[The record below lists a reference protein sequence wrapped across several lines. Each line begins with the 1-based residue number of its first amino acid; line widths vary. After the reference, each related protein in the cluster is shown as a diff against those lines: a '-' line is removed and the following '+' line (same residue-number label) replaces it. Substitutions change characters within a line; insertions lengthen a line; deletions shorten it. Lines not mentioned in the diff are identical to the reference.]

1 MTPPDNKPIPL
12 PIPLLDLQAQY
23 DSIASELEAA
33 ALGIMRSGQFIMGEA
48 VASFESDIANYLGVE
63 HALGCASGSDAL
75 LLALMAL
82 DIGQGDAVITSPFT
96 FFATGG
102 AIARLGATPVFMD
115 IRPADFNLDPAGVR
129 RFLEGSDTRYQAL
142 GVYPEQVK
150 AIIPVHLYGQMADME
165 EFLAISKEFS
175 IPLVEDAAQAIGAKQ
190 AFSDG
195 RIIGA
200 GTSGDFGCFSFFPS
214 KNLGAFGDGGL
225 ITVRDPELA
234 EKVRVLRLHGSKP
247 KYYHQMVG
255 INSRLDALQAA
266 ILRVKLKHLDSWSTA
281 RQEKAAIYN
290 RLFIEA
296 GLLSEAPNCWDK
308 CCGDDCAWYGKGV
321 VLPAETV
328 AANGGAH
335 IYHQYTI
342 RNKNRDSLAQGL
354 SDAGIGNS
362 VYYPLCLHQQVCFSD
377 LGYAGVEE
385 LSPNAV
391 CAANQALSLPMYP
404 ELSEADQRRV
414 VETIG
419 SLLV

>member
-1 MTPPDNKPIPL
+1 MTQPDNK

-23 DSIASELEAA
+23 DSIATELESV
-33 ALGIMRSGQFIMGEA
+33 ALQLMRSGQFIMGDA
-48 VASFESDIANYLGVE
+48 VTQFESDIADYLGVE
-63 HALGCASGSDAL
+63 HAIGCASGSDAL

-82 DIGQGDAVITSPFT
+82 EIGPGDAVITSPFT

-115 IRPADFNLDPAGVR
+115 IRPADFNLDPTGIR
-129 RFLEGSDTRYQAL
+129 RFLEGSDSRYQAL
-142 GVYPEQVK
+142 GVRPEQVK

-195 RIIGA
+195 RVVGA
-200 GTSGDFGCFSFFPS
+200 GVEADFGCFSFFPS

-225 ITVRDPELA
+225 ITVRNPELA

-247 KYYHQMVG
+247 KYYHRMVG

-266 ILRVKLKHLDSWSTA
+266 ILGVKLNHLDVWSAA
-281 RQEKAAIYN
+281 RQEKAAAYN
-290 RLFIEA
+290 SLFAEA
-296 GLLSEAPNCWDK
+296 GLVSEAPACWTGGCGGNCSWE
-308 CCGDDCAWYGKGV
+308 GQGV
-321 VLPAETV
+321 VLPYETV
-328 AANGGAH
+328 ALNGGAH

-342 RNKNRDSLAQGL
+342 RVKNRDSLAEGL
-354 SDAGIGNS
+354 SNAGIGNS
-362 VYYPLCLHQQVCFSD
+362 VYYPLCLHQQECFSD
-377 LGYAGVEE
+377 LGYAGLEE
-385 LSPNAV
+385 LCSHAV
-391 CAANQALSLPMYP
+391 CASNQALSLPIYP
-404 ELSEADQRRV
+404 ELSEDDQHRV

-419 SLLV
+419 RLLA

>member
-1 MTPPDNKPIPL
+1 MTQPNNK

-23 DSIASELEAA
+23 DRIATELESA
-33 ALGIMRSGQFIMGEA
+33 ALQLMRSGQFIMGDA
-48 VASFESDIANYLGVE
+48 VAQLETDIANYLGVE
-63 HALGCASGSDAL
+63 HAIGCASGSDAL

-82 DIGQGDAVITSPFT
+82 DIGTGDAVITSPFT

-142 GVYPEQVK
+142 GVRPKQVK

-195 RIIGA
+195 RVVGA
-200 GTSGDFGCFSFFPS
+200 GVEGDFGCFSFFPS

-234 EKVRVLRLHGSKP
+234 EKVRALRLHGSKP
-247 KYYHQMVG
+247 KYYHRMVG

-266 ILRVKLKHLDSWSTA
+266 ILGVKLKHLDAWSTA
-281 RQEKAAIYN
+281 RQEKAAVYN
-290 RLFIEA
+290 RLFTEA
-296 GLLSEAPNCWDK
+296 GLVSEAPSCWTGGCGGNCTWD
-308 CCGDDCAWYGKGV
+308 GQGV
-321 VLPAETV
+321 VLPYETV
-328 AANGGAH
+328 AVNGGAH

-342 RNKNRDSLAQGL
+342 RVKNRDSLAEGL
-354 SDAGIGNS
+354 SNAGIGNS
-362 VYYPLCLHQQVCFSD
+362 VYYPLCLHQQECFSD
-377 LGYAGVEE
+377 LGYAGLEE
-385 LSPNAV
+385 LCSHAV
-391 CAANQALSLPMYP
+391 CASNQALSLPIYP
-404 ELSEADQRRV
+404 ELSEDDQRRV

-419 SLLV
+419 RLLS

>member
-1 MTPPDNKPIPL
+1 MTLPNNKAIPR

-23 DSIASELEAA
+23 DRIASELEAA

-48 VASFESDIANYLGVE
+48 VASFESDIAAYLGVE

-82 DIGQGDAVITSPFT
+82 DIGAGDAVITSPFT

-115 IRPADFNLDPAGVR
+115 IRPTDFNLDPAAVR

-142 GVYPEQVK
+142 GVRPEQVK

-175 IPLVEDAAQAIGAKQ
+175 IPLVEDAAQSIGAKQ
-190 AFSDG
+190 AFTDG
-195 RIIGA
+195 RIVGA
-200 GTSGDFGCFSFFPS
+200 GTSGDFSCFSFFPS

-266 ILRVKLKHLDSWSTA
+266 ILGVKLKHLDSWSSE
-281 RQEKAAIYN
+281 RQEKAAVYN
-290 RLFIEA
+290 RLFTEA
-296 GLLSEAPNCWDK
+296 GLVSEAPSCWDQI
-308 CCGDDCAWYGKGV
+308 CSGDCQWVGKGV
-321 VLPAETV
+321 ILPSETV
-328 AANGGAH
+328 AGYGGAH

-342 RNKNRDSLAQGL
+342 RVQHRDAIGANLTR
-354 SDAGIGNS
+354 AGIGNS
-362 VYYPLCLHQQVCFSD
+362 VYYPLCLHQQECFSN

-385 LSPNAV
+385 LCPNAV
-391 CAANQALSLPMYP
+391 CAANQALSLPIYP
-404 ELSEADQRRV
+404 ELSEANQRRV

-419 SLLV
+419 ILLA

>member
-1 MTPPDNKPIPL
+1 MTQPDNK

-23 DSIASELEAA
+23 DSIARELEAA
-33 ALGIMRSGQFIMGEA
+33 ALGLMRSGQFIMGEA
-48 VASFESDIANYLGVE
+48 IAQFESDIAAYLGVE

-82 DIGQGDAVITSPFT
+82 DIGPGDAVITSPFT

-102 AIARLGATPVFMD
+102 AITRLGATPVFMD

-129 RFLEGSDTRYQAL
+129 RFLEGSDTRYQAI
-142 GVYPEQVK
+142 GVRPEQVK

-165 EFLAISKEFS
+165 EFLAISQEFS

-195 RIIGA
+195 RIVGA
-200 GTSGDFGCFSFFPS
+200 GTAGDFGCFSFFPS

-234 EKVRVLRLHGSKP
+234 EKVRILRLHGSKP

-266 ILRVKLKHLDSWSTA
+266 ILGVKLKHLDVWSAA
-281 RQEKAAIYN
+281 RQEKADVYN
-290 RLFIEA
+290 RLFTEA
-296 GLLSEAPNCWDK
+296 GLVSEAPACWTGA
-308 CCGDDCAWYGKGV
+308 CSGDCAWHGKGLI
-321 VLPAETV
+321 LPAETV
-328 AANGGAH
+328 ANNGGAH

-342 RNKNRDSLAQGL
+342 RVKNRDSLAKGL
-354 SDAGIGNS
+354 TAAGIGNS
-362 VYYPLCLHQQVCFSD
+362 VYYPLCLHQQECFSN
-377 LGYAGVEE
+377 LGYAELEE
-385 LSPNAV
+385 LCPHAV
-391 CAANQALSLPMYP
+391 CAANQALSLPIYP
-404 ELSEADQRRV
+404 ELSEDDQRRV
-414 VETIG
+414 VDTIG
-419 SLLV
+419 SLLA

>member
-1 MTPPDNKPIPL
+1 MTQPDNKPIPL
-12 PIPLLDLQAQY
+12 HDLQAQY
-23 DSIASELEAA
+23 DSIARELEAA
-33 ALGIMRSGQFIMGEA
+33 ALGLMRSGQFIMGEA
-48 VASFESDIANYLGVE
+48 IAQFESDIAAYLGVE

-82 DIGQGDAVITSPFT
+82 DIGPGDAVITSPFT

-102 AIARLGATPVFMD
+102 AIARLGATPIFMD

-129 RFLEGSDTRYQAL
+129 RFLVGSDTRYQAL
-142 GVYPEQVK
+142 GVRPEQVK

-165 EFLAISKEFS
+165 EFLAISQEFS

-195 RIIGA
+195 RIVGA
-200 GTSGDFGCFSFFPS
+200 GTEGDFGCYSFFPS

-247 KYYHQMVG
+247 KYYHQIVG

-266 ILRVKLKHLDSWSTA
+266 ILGVKLKHLDSWSAA
-281 RQEKAAIYN
+281 RQQKTTIYN

-296 GLLSEAPNCWDK
+296 GLASEAPSCWAQA
-308 CCGDDCAWYGKGV
+308 CSGDCAWHGKGL
-321 VLPAETV
+321 VLPTETV
-328 AANGGAH
+328 ASNGGAH

-342 RNKNRDSLAQGL
+342 RVKNRDWLAKSLT
-354 SDAGIGNS
+354 DAGIGNS
-362 VYYPLCLHQQVCFSD
+362 VYYPLCLHQQECFAS
-377 LGYAGVEE
+377 LGYTEVEE
-385 LSPNAV
+385 LCPHAV
-391 CAANQALSLPMYP
+391 CAANQALSLPIYP
-404 ELSEADQRRV
+404 ELSEYDQRRV
-414 VETIG
+414 VEVIHK
-419 SLLV
+419 LLV

>member
-1 MTPPDNKPIPL
+1 MTQPDNK

-33 ALGIMRSGQFIMGEA
+33 ALGLMRSGQFIMGEA
-48 VASFESDIANYLGVE
+48 VAQFESDIAAYLGVE

-82 DIGQGDAVITSPFT
+82 DIGPGDAVITSPFT

-102 AIARLGATPVFMD
+102 AITRLGATPVFMD
-115 IRPADFNLDPAGVR
+115 IRPADFNLDPAGVQ

-142 GVYPEQVK
+142 GVRPEQVK

-165 EFLAISKEFS
+165 DFLAMSKEFS

-195 RIIGA
+195 RIVGA
-200 GTSGDFGCFSFFPS
+200 GTEGDFGCYSFFPS

-266 ILRVKLKHLDSWSTA
+266 ILGVKLKHLDSWSVA
-281 RQEKAAIYN
+281 RQQKAAVYN
-290 RLFIEA
+290 RLFTEA
-296 GLLSEAPNCWDK
+296 GLASEAPSCWGQA
-308 CCGDDCAWYGKGV
+308 CGGGCAWHGNGV
-321 VLPAETV
+321 VLPYETV

-342 RNKNRDSLAQGL
+342 RVKNRDAVGAGL
-354 SDAGIGNS
+354 TKAGIGNS
-362 VYYPLCLHQQVCFSD
+362 VYYPLCLHQQECFSN
-377 LGYAGVEE
+377 LGYAKLEE
-385 LSPNAV
+385 LCPHAV
-391 CAANQALSLPMYP
+391 CAANQALSLPIYP
-404 ELSEADQRRV
+404 ELSEYDQRRV
-414 VETIG
+414 VDTIG
-419 SLLV
+419 SLLA